1 MIQKRERGRLCE
13 RTIRIMPQM
22 GILSLIK
29 RWSHVHSK
37 RPSPGQSDSK
47 AEPQSHRTP
56 GLSGREGLSLWAMW
70 DTYGQSV
77 TLG

>member
-1 MIQKRERGRLCE
+1 
-13 RTIRIMPQM
+13 MPQM
-22 GILSLIK
+22 GKLSLSK
-29 RWSHVHSK
+29 RWSHAHSK

-56 GLSGREGLSLWAMW
+56 VVSGREGLSLRAMW
-70 DTYGQSV
+70 GTYGQSV